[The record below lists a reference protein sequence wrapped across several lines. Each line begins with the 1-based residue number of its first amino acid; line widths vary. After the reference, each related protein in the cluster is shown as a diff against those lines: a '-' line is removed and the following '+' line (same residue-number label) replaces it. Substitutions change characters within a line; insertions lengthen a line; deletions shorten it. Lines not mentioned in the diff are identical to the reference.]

1 MKKNLIIISGVT
13 GAIGNAL
20 LAKFGREENTIVYGI
35 SRQAVSMNQFVDTLS
50 GKLFDSTLIGSIGT
64 LERKSYESFATLVD
78 YSKFGSVSYI
88 HAVGLYPFEVNF
100 DGKHYVENDNDGDG
114 IDDRVNQ
121 LTYEYFTGM
130 VNALAFTKK
139 DTTVNFKALIF
150 GGIADIHQPI
160 VHESWW
166 RTIIKTKD
174 FMKSSAKNI
183 SMHILNISSVL
194 CAHEIVTRPFVF
206 CKTDADPKYW
216 LSAYEVADK
225 TFELLMNDECGFYET
240 DLFHFNPTFR
250 EGYYQDRK
258 FTPRKVNELFK

>member
-50 GKLFDSTLIGSIGT
+50 GKLFDSIIIGSIGT
-64 LERKSYESFATLVD
+64 LERNSYESFAMLID
-78 YSKFGSVSYI
+78 YSKFGSVIYV
-88 HAVGLYPFEVNF
+88 HAAGLYPFEVNS

-130 VNALAFTKK
+130 VSALAFAKK

-150 GGIADIHQPI
+150 GSIADIHQPI

-166 RTIIKTKD
+166 RTITKTKT
-174 FMKSSAKNI
+174 FMKSSTENKV
-183 SMHILNISSVL
+183 MHVLNISSVL
-194 CAHEIVTRPFVF
+194 CAHEVVTRPFVF
-206 CKTDADPKYW
+206 SKTDADPKYW

-225 TFELLMNDECGFYET
+225 TFELLLNDECGFYET
-240 DLFHFNPTFR
+240 ELFHFNPTFR